1 MATATCPV
9 VVDVPVVV
17 SANGLLAEP
26 IQTRL
31 ARIIDEAR
39 SVTNLVR
46 VQLAEYFSDEKNE
59 YWNDCTAKE
68 AGHKITRAVRSLD
81 ELANE
86 GTTDETN
93 DDDDDSGTDTDS
105 DRDSD
110 TFGTIHIV
118 KDDNSDSDDS
128 SDDDDDD
135 ENPGT
140 DSDLSTQQSYDHT
153 FYFLG
158 IPICYSSRRVRR
170 S

>member
-39 SVTNLVR
+39 SAANLVR
-46 VQLAEYFSDEKNE
+46 IQLAEYFTDDKNE

-68 AGHKITRAVRSLD
+68 AGHKIKCAVRSLD

-93 DDDDDSGTDTDS
+93 DDDDDSETDTDTDS
-105 DRDSD
+105 DGVV
-110 TFGTIHIV
+110 GTINIV
-118 KDDNSDSDDS
+118 EDDESD

-135 ENPGT
+135 ENPGA
-140 DSDLSTQQSYDHT
+140 DSDASTQQSYDHT

>member
-1 MATATCPV
+1 MATTCPV
-9 VVDVPVVV
+9 VADVPVVV
-17 SANGLLAEP
+17 STFPVVAEP

-39 SVTNLVR
+39 SAANLVR
-46 VQLAEYFSDEKNE
+46 IQLAEYFTDEKNE

-68 AGHKITRAVRSLD
+68 AGHKIKCAVRSLD

-93 DDDDDSGTDTDS
+93 DDDDDDSETDTDS
-105 DRDSD
+105 DGIV
-110 TFGTIHIV
+110 GTINIV
-118 KDDNSDSDDS
+118 EDDESD

-135 ENPGT
+135 DNPGA
-140 DSDLSTQQSYDHT
+140 DSDASTQQSYDHT

-158 IPICYSSRRVRR
+158 IPICYSSRRVQR